1 MLIVGVTG
9 GMGAGKSTV
18 AEFLSSR
25 GAEVVDVD
33 ALGREIIEP
42 GGIAVSS
49 VVDRFGSSVSGA
61 DGGIDRAAL
70 ASIVFGDEE
79 QLAALEEISHP
90 AINELL
96 DLRVDGIKKPD
107 SIIIFDMAVL
117 FESQLGYANEHPYE
131 IVVVVEAPI
140 SDRLDRLETQR
151 GVSRE
156 DALARIE
163 SQASDEERRSV
174 AQFVIANGDD
184 LTSLA
189 AAVDEL
195 WSELEQLLASKQY

>member
-1 MLIVGVTG
+1 MLIVGLTG